1 MASFGIY
8 LKAIVLAVIEGAT
21 EFIPVSSTGHLI
33 IVDEYLKLS
42 SNEAFANAF
51 KVVIQL
57 PAVFAV
63 VIYFWKELWPFAH
76 DPGQRRMK
84 FLLWMRIVTAFL
96 PAAVFGLLLDDF
108 IEAHLFNSVV
118 VAAALIVGGI
128 VLIALERRRPGTTV
142 LTVYDIGFRMA
153 LGIGLF
159 QCLAMVPG
167 TSRSAATIIGAM
179 ILGASRPA
187 AAEFSFFLA
196 IPTMLGAT
204 VLKLGELGA
213 GFDANEWSVLAVACV
228 TSFAVAYSVV
238 AVFMNYI
245 QRRDFRPF
253 GYYRIVLGLI
263 VLAHYY
269 WISRGSF

>member
-1 MASFGIY
+1 MFVY
-8 LKAIVLAVIEGAT
+8 LKAIILAVIEGAT

-57 PAVFAV
+57 PAILAV
-63 VIYFWKELWPFAH
+63 VVYFWTELWPFAH

-84 FLLWMRIVTAFL
+84 FRLWARIIAAFL
-96 PAAVFGLLLDDF
+96 PAAVIGLMLDKI
-108 IEAHLFNSVV
+108 IEEYLFNSIV
-118 VAAALIVGGI
+118 VAGALIVGGI
-128 VLIALERRRPGTTV
+128 ILIALERRRPSTTV
-142 LTVYDIGFRMA
+142 LTVYDIGFRTA
-153 LGIGLF
+153 ICIGLF

-179 ILGASRPA
+179 LLGATRPA

-204 VLKLGELGA
+204 VLKLGELGS
-213 GFDANEWSVLAVACV
+213 GFTVDEWSVMAVACI

-253 GYYRIVLGLI
+253 GYYRIVLGII
-263 VLAHYY
+263 VLLHYF
-269 WISRGSF
+269 WITYSK